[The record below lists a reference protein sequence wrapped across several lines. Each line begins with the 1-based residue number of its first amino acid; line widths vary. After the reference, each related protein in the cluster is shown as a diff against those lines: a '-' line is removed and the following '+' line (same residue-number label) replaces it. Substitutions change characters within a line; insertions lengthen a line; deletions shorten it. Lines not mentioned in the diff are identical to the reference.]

1 MRDRGGQEQG
11 KQERDAGEGWER
23 IRARRERDRGKRAAA
38 EGLGQECV
46 CVCLRVCVWV
56 CLYFH
61 AVLLTRFNYGP
72 LDFSGPRSG
81 I

>member
-23 IRARRERDRGKRAAA
+23 IRERRERGKRAAA

-46 CVCLRVCVWV
+46 SCVCVCVSVFGCV
-56 CLYFH
+56 CIFMPFY
-61 AVLLTRFNYGP
+61 
-72 LDFSGPRSG
+72 
-81 I
+81 